1 MHSMNVHDQV
11 ISSMREMAAKFAQA
25 GVQLQLP
32 PASNST
38 MGTRY
43 TEIDV
48 GKMLAAE
55 FRFDPKFGNP
65 MEVVQGGLLCAMF
78 DEVYGPLSYMAAGR
92 PVVTIEM
99 STTFLRP
106 FTEKDESIVVRAEV
120 VAQSRTLLVLKAEA
134 KNNKGKLIA
143 TSTSHSLITSDQQL
157 KMRDRILA

>member
-1 MHSMNVHDQV
+1 MDSMNVHDQV
-11 ISSMREMAAKFAQA
+11 ISSMREMAAKFPLA
-25 GVQLQLP
+25 GLHLQLP

-43 TEIDV
+43 TEMDL

-55 FRFDPKFGNP
+55 FRFDPKFANP
-65 MEVVQGGLLCAMF
+65 MQAVQGGLLCAMF

-92 PVVTIEM
+92 PVVTIDM

-106 FTEKDESIVVRAEV
+106 FTEKDEFVVVRAEV

-134 KNNKGKLIA
+134 RNNKGKLIA

-157 KMRDRILA
+157 KLRDRSLA